1 MAVLKTKLAELFPK
15 CSSVISCNI
24 PVSGLV
30 GTGFL
35 GDNPFY
41 SYRSSFS
48 KKKIIIDAATAWMRI
63 CLFLGAFQASEQS
76 QESLPPTAL
85 SSSICAQAE
94 GWTGTGEG
102 EESKPNQNRASSSGN
117 SLPNQ
122 RAGGGTGRQHP
133 NANEHLR
140 STAGRQ
146 TQARAESCVG
156 CRLLKESA
164 PCCTWK
170 CWLVR
175 ENEDLQIRRRCNIV
189 RIVDNC
195 TFFPT

>member
-1 MAVLKTKLAELFPK
+1 MAVLKTNLAELFPK
-15 CSSVISCNI
+15 CSSVISYNI

-48 KKKIIIDAATAWMRI
+48 KKKIIKGAATAWMRF
-63 CLFLGAFQASEQS
+63 CLFLDAFQASEQS
-76 QESLPPTAL
+76 QESLPTAAI
-85 SSSICAQAE
+85 SPSICDQAE
-94 GWTGTGEG
+94 GWTGTGAEW
-102 EESKPNQNRASSSGN
+102 EPNQNRAYSSRN
-117 SLPNQ
+117 SVPNQ

-140 STAGRQ
+140 TTAGRQ
-146 TQARAESCVG
+146 TQARAESYVG
-156 CRLLKESA
+156 YRLLKESA
-164 PCCTWK
+164 RCCCAWK

-175 ENEDLQIRRRCNIV
+175 ENEDL
-189 RIVDNC
+189 
-195 TFFPT
+195 